1 LREAPPPPDSLG
13 AALGEGSGEGVL
25 PPPPSQDGGVEI
37 DATIQFGA
45 ADCLLRLGRAPTIG
59 PSARKNA
66 KAAAACVLLLLLL
79 LLPALPVLGRGL
91 PANCLCCTAALP

>member
-1 LREAPPPPDSLG
+1 LQRHCSRCDRKTADDACISG
-13 AALGEGSGEGVL
+13 AAGVL

-79 LLPALPVLGRGL
+79 PAPSRD
-91 PANCLCCTAALP
+91 ARMQ